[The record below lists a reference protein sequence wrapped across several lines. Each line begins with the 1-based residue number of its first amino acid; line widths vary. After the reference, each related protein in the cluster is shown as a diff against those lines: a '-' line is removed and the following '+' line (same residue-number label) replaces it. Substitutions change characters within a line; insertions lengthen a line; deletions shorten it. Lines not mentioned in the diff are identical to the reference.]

1 MEDTIHRAIESFR
14 GEMNCSQ
21 SVLTAFAGS
30 LDLDRETA
38 MAVASGFGAGMGRL
52 QGTCGAVTG
61 AYMVFG
67 IHNSKKYN
75 NNSESKEHTYAM
87 IQEFDRR
94 FREKHQTTDCR
105 TLLDCDLKSDE
116 GQEKVQLYHLT
127 EKVCEVCITDAVSIA
142 HDLIRNQDANR

>member
-1 MEDTIHRAIESFR
+1 MEEIKNKAIESFR
-14 GEMNCSQ
+14 ADMNCSQ

-30 LDLDRETA
+30 LNLDRETA

-67 IHNSKKYN
+67 FHNSRIYPD
-75 NNSESKEHTYAM
+75 NSESKEHTYAM

-105 TLLDCDLKSDE
+105 TLLDCDLRTDE
-116 GQEKVQLYHLT
+116 GQEEVKLNHLT
-127 EKVCEVCITDAVSIA
+127 EKVCEVCIADAVKIVL
-142 HDLIRNQDANR
+142 DLTGKK